1 MSDFD
6 SKETEAEKP
15 QNLPAPEARPVRTGE
30 FVSRTIAD
38 ETILVPI
45 KSTFGEL
52 DDIFTLN
59 EVAASTWELIDGQRT
74 VAEIATAIASEFD
87 VKPGQA
93 LTDTRELIAM
103 FSEAELAAFAAKAA

>member
-6 SKETEAEKP
+6 NKETGMETP
-15 QNLPAPEARPVRTGE
+15 LNLPAPGARPERAGD

-59 EVAASTWELIDGQRT
+59 EVAASTWELIDGKRT

-87 VKPGQA
+87 VATEQA
-93 LTDTRELIAM
+93 LADTRELIAM
-103 FSEAELAAFAAKAA
+103 FGSADLATFELAA

>member
-6 SKETEAEKP
+6 NSKSEVDTP
-15 QNLPAPEARPVRTGE
+15 LNLPAPEARPVRTGE

-87 VKPGQA
+87 VGAEQA

-103 FSEAELAAFAAKAA
+103 FSGAELTTTEAQAA